1 MVEVRI
7 ERDDDG
13 KIRSVSFRKEG
24 EGPEALAARALV
36 EAPLLG
42 MREYLRLS
50 PVATKDEAGLSYL
63 VDRSDPFLDRE
74 LDAILE
80 TMVLGLRS
88 LERERPESVV
98 VREVGLD
105 VRV

>member
-7 ERDDDG
+7 ERDEEG
-13 KIRSVSFRKEG
+13 RIRAVSLKGNGGAEG
-24 EGPEALAARALV
+24 LAAMALV

-42 MREYLRLS
+42 MRYYLHLS
-50 PVATKDEAGLSYL
+50 PEASRADDGLSYT

-80 TMVLGLRS
+80 TMLLGLRA
-88 LERERPESVV
+88 LERDRPGSIV

-105 VRV
+105 VKV